1 MTSDTG
7 SRTSA
12 SAQQTRDDA
21 LDAAARRAHAASLER
36 LSPRVRAQLTL
47 RGRDA
52 LSGAHAK
59 PRARWWPGL
68 AAGSVAVLALA
79 VGLRLQPPPDTPPK
93 SARPAVA
100 ATTTGS
106 GPDEALPPA
115 DIPTDFEALDENPDF
130 YLWLAS
136 DEAGALTEDTP

>member
-1 MTSDTG
+1 MTSEND
-7 SRTSA
+7 SRISA
-12 SAQQTRDDA
+12 SPQQARDDA
-21 LDAAARRAHAASLER
+21 LDAAARRAHAAALEQ

-47 RGRDA
+47 RSRDA
-52 LSGAHAK
+52 LSGAHAR
-59 PRARWWPGL
+59 PQARWWPGL

-79 VGLRLQPPPDTPPK
+79 VGLRLQDPPDPPPK

-100 ATTTGS
+100 ATATAID
-106 GPDEALPPA
+106 PDETTPPEDVPA
-115 DIPTDFEALDENPDF
+115 DFETLDENPDF